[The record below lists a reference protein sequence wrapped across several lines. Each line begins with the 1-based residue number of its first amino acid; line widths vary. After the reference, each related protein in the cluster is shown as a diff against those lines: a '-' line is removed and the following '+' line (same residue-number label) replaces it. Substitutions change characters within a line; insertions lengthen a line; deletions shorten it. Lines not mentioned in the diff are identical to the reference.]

1 MKTTVL
7 TLLLMVFVSA
17 LLVVDSRHQSRKLF
31 IEIQGLQK
39 TRDAMNEEWGRLQL
53 EQGTWATPS
62 RIEEVAR
69 NKLEMISPEPQDIV
83 QVRI

>member
-1 MKTTVL
+1 MRTTVL

-31 IEIQGLQK
+31 IEVQGLQK
-39 TRDAMNEEWGRLQL
+39 KRDAMNEEWGRLQL

-69 NKLEMISPEPQDIV
+69 KKLEMISPEPQAIV